1 MGERL
6 EVAVAKIELAGVQQ
20 APEQHYH
27 MPGHPEHG
35 KMYGRE
41 VLTTTP
47 PGVYYLVDGKGRDAI
62 QVMWVNTP
70 EHGLGRISA
79 HKLAEMLGWRVA
91 QVPTPLPINPPNAPV
106 TVMSAILEPVS

>member
-6 EVAVAKIELAGVQQ
+6 EVAVAKIELAGVQH
-20 APEQHYH
+20 APEQCYH
-27 MPGHPEHG
+27 FPGHPEHG
-35 KMYGRE
+35 KVYGRE

-47 PGVYYLVDGKGRDAI
+47 PGVYYLVATDREAI
-62 QVMWVNTP
+62 QVMWVNTS

-79 HKLAEMLGWRVA
+79 AKLADMLGWRVA

-106 TVMSAILEPVS
+106 TVMSAILEPA